1 MTPDWSEWH
10 AFPDPRQFGILVA
23 PFGPGV
29 YELRNSDALVYC
41 GSGGNVALRMSSLLP
56 PPLGSGNRNNAKLR
70 DYILQNVQDI
80 EYRTLPCPTREE
92 ATVREYELKHSGTYL
107 FHT

>member
-1 MTPDWSEWH
+1 MPDWSEWR
-10 AFPDPRQFGILVA
+10 AFPDPRNFGILVA

-29 YELRNSDALVYC
+29 YELRNEDVLVYC

-56 PPLGSGNRNNAKLR
+56 TPLGAGTRNNAPLR
-70 DYILQNVQDI
+70 DYILRNLPRI
-80 EYRTLPCPTREE
+80 EYRTLPCSTRTE
-92 ATVREYELKHSGTYL
+92 ATTREYELKQASTYL

>member
-1 MTPDWSEWH
+1 MPDWSEWRT
-10 AFPDPRQFGILVA
+10 FPDPRQFGILVA

-29 YELRNSDALVYC
+29 YELRNEEGLVYC

-56 PPLGSGNRNNAKLR
+56 PPLGAGTRNNAPLR
-70 DYILQNVQDI
+70 EYILANLPRIQ
-80 EYRTLPCPTREE
+80 YRTLPCANREE
-92 ATVREYELKHSGTYL
+92 ATTREYELKRDGAYI

>member
-1 MTPDWSEWH
+1 MPDWSEWRP
-10 AFPDPRQFGILVA
+10 FPDPRDFGIVVA

-29 YELRNSDALVYC
+29 YELRNGEGLVYC

-56 PPLGSGNRNNAKLR
+56 PPLGSGTRNNAKLR
-70 DYILQNVQDI
+70 DYLLQNLHRI
-80 EYRTLPCPTREE
+80 EYRTLACATREE
-92 ATVREYELKHSGTYL
+92 ATTREYELKRTSTFL

>member
-1 MTPDWSEWH
+1 MLDWSEWRD
-10 AFPDPRQFGILVA
+10 FPDPRRFGFLTA

-29 YELRNSDALVYC
+29 YELRDLEGLVYC

-56 PPLGSGNRNNAKLR
+56 PPLGAGTRNNAPLR
-70 DYILQNVQDI
+70 DYILQNISRIQ
-80 EYRTLPCPTREE
+80 YRTLPCATREE
-92 ATVREYELKHSGTYL
+92 ATTREYELKRVSMYR